1 MDIEYRLHGHLFS
14 KRKCDTIAAGAFAGG
29 KNLMR
34 PAWLL
39 SDPEHVLCG
48 LRNPSPPRA
57 SPSFGSCVQR
67 RIILLIGLIQ
77 LLLII
82 VNPSTAALIKV
93 ENCLSP
99 DIINHPTLQFI
110 PMIANAVFNATTTSH
125 NLNVIVYG
133 NITGG
138 LGNNQNFSLNDTHW
152 SDNNQTDGKIP
163 DIGPYIGPSRIFT
176 TLLATMNVLGHPLY
190 SAQPVQ
196 FCNNTVNK
204 RCPLGPATIE

>member
-1 MDIEYRLHGHLFS
+1 MDIEYRLHGRLFL
-14 KRKCDTIAAGAFAGG
+14 KRKCDAITAGAFAGG

-34 PAWLL
+34 PAWVF
-39 SDPEHVLCG
+39 SDPEHVHCG

-82 VNPSTAALIKV
+82 VNPSSAALINV

-99 DIINHPTLQFI
+99 DVINDNTLLQFI
-110 PMIANAVFNATTTSH
+110 PMFANAVFNATTTSH
-125 NLNVIVYG
+125 DLNVTVYG

-138 LGNNQNFSLNDTHW
+138 SSNNQNS
-152 SDNNQTDGKIP
+152 SIP
-163 DIGPYIGPSRIFT
+163 DLGKDNIFT
-176 TLLATMNVLGHPLY
+176 TLLASMNVLGYSLY
-190 SAQPVQ
+190 PAQPEP
-196 FCNNTVNK
+196 FCNSTNK
-204 RCPLGPATIE
+204 PCPLGPATIE

>member
-1 MDIEYRLHGHLFS
+1 MDIEYRLHGRLFS
-14 KRKCDTIAAGAFAGG
+14 KRKCDAIAAGAFAGG

-34 PAWLL
+34 PAWLF
-39 SDPEHVLCG
+39 SNPEH
-48 LRNPSPPRA
+48 PSPPRA

-82 VNPSTAALIKV
+82 VNPSSAALIKV
-93 ENCLSP
+93 QNCLSP
-99 DIINHPTLQFI
+99 DIINHNANLQFI
-110 PMIANAVFNATTTSH
+110 PMIANAVFSPTTTSH

-138 LGNNQNFSLNDTHW
+138 HSNNQDLSLNGT

-163 DIGPYIGPSRIFT
+163 DIGTDTKFT
-176 TLLATMNVLGHPLY
+176 TLLATMNVLDYSLY
-190 SAQPVQ
+190 PAQPAQ
-196 FCNNTVNK
+196 FCKSTVNK
-204 RCPLGPATIE
+204 HCPLGPAIIE

>member
-1 MDIEYRLHGHLFS
+1 MDIEYRLHGRLFS
-14 KRKCDTIAAGAFAGG
+14 KRKCDANAAGAFAGG

-34 PAWLL
+34 PAWFF
-39 SDPEHVLCG
+39 SDPEHVHCG

-82 VNPSTAALIKV
+82 VNPSSAALINV

-99 DIINHPTLQFI
+99 DMINNNATLQFI
-110 PMIANAVFNATTTSH
+110 PMFANAVFNATTTSH
-125 NLNVIVYG
+125 NLNVTVYG

-138 LGNNQNFSLNDTHW
+138 SSNNQNS
-152 SDNNQTDGKIP
+152 SQTDGVIP
-163 DIGPYIGPSRIFT
+163 DLRKGNIIST
-176 TLLATMNVLGHPLY
+176 TLLASMNVLDYPLY
-190 SAQPVQ
+190 GAQPER
-196 FCNNTVNK
+196 FCNSTVNK
-204 RCPLGPATIE
+204 ACPLGPATIE